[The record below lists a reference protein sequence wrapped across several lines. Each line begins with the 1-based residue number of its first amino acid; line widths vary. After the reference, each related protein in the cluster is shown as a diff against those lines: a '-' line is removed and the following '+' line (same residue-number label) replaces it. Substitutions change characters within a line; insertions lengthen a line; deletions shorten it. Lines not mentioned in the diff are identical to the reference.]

1 MATAIL
7 KCRVCG
13 KEYEACRS
21 AKHVNGVFR
30 WKEVACSPEHGA
42 IYLAR
47 IRASRAVK
55 PEVVAEDPVA
65 EAYALLDE
73 DYLNDE
79 EDDLFEDEFDSDDD
93 SDVED

>member
-30 WKEVACSPEHGA
+30 WKDVACSPEHGA

-47 IRASRAVK
+47 IRASRVVK
-55 PEVVAEDPVA
+55 PETVAGDPVA

-73 DYLNDE
+73 DYLSG
-79 EDDLFEDEFDSDDD
+79 EDDELSYEEFDSDDD

>member
-30 WKEVACSPEHGA
+30 WKDVACSPEHGA

-55 PEVVAEDPVA
+55 PEAVAEDPVE

-73 DYLNDE
+73 DYLNG
-79 EDDLFEDEFDSDDD
+79 EDDELSDEEFDSDDD

>member
-7 KCRVCG
+7 KCRICG

-30 WKEVACSPEHGA
+30 WKDVACSPEHGA

-55 PEVVAEDPVA
+55 PEAVAEDPVE

-73 DYLNDE
+73 DYLNG
-79 EDDLFEDEFDSDDD
+79 EDDELSDEEFDSDDD